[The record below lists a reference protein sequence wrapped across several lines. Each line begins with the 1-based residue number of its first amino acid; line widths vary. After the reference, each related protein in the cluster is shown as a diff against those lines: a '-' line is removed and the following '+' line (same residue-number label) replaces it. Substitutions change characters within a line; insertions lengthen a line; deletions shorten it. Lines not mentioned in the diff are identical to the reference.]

1 MKSAALHLLT
11 ATLICASAAARIA
24 HAVQTGAVQTGAAQT
39 GHDRVRAVA
48 DGAIPTLMKQHG
60 IPGMAVGIITP
71 DGHHLFDYGVASK
84 ETGEPVTART
94 LFEIGSISKTFT
106 ATLASYAAVRKNLS
120 LADSVGDHIPALK
133 GSALGEVSLLDL
145 GIHTPGGM
153 PLQFPDAVTDEQ
165 SMMAYFKAWQPS
177 YEPGTHRT
185 YANPSIGLLGVV
197 AADSMSGDFVALMQ
211 DGLYPALGLEDTY
224 LDPPEAARGNYAQ
237 GYGRNG
243 KPTRMSPG
251 VLASEAYGVRTTA
264 ADLVRFLEANMGRID
279 LEEDL
284 RQAITDTHTG
294 YYKLGPMTQGLIWE
308 QYDYPV
314 PLKDLVAGNSP
325 QIGQKPKPVTAITPP
340 QAPRRD
346 VLINKTGSTFGFGAY
361 VAFVPERE
369 IGIVLLANR
378 NYPNDARVTAA
389 HAILRELGDAA
400 PPSD

>member
-1 MKSAALHLLT
+1 
-11 ATLICASAAARIA
+11 
-24 HAVQTGAVQTGAAQT
+24 
-39 GHDRVRAVA
+39 
-48 DGAIPTLMKQHG
+48 
-60 IPGMAVGIITP
+60 
-71 DGHHLFDYGVASK
+71 
-84 ETGEPVTART
+84 
-94 LFEIGSISKTFT
+94 
-106 ATLASYAAVRKNLS
+106 
-120 LADSVGDHIPALK
+120 
-133 GSALGEVSLLDL
+133 
-145 GIHTPGGM
+145 
-153 PLQFPDAVTDEQ
+153 
-165 SMMAYFKAWQPS
+165 MMAYFKAWQPS

-197 AADSMSGDFVALMQ
+197 AADSMDGDFVELMQ

-224 LDPPEAARGNYAQ
+224 LDLPEAVRADYAQ
-237 GYGRNG
+237 GYSRNG

-314 PLKDLVAGNSP
+314 PLKDLIAGNSP
-325 QIGQKPKPVTAITPP
+325 QMGQEPQPVTAITPP

-361 VAFVPERE
+361 VAFIPERE
-369 IGIVLLANR
+369 LGIVLLANR
-378 NYPNDARVTAA
+378 NYPNDARVSTA
-389 HAILRELGDAA
+389 HAMLQKLDGAA
-400 PPSD
+400 PPAD

>member
-11 ATLICASAAARIA
+11 AALICASAAASVA
-24 HAVQTGAVQTGAAQT
+24 HAAQTGAAQA

-48 DGAIPTLMKQHG
+48 DGVIPMLMKQHG

-71 DGHHLFDYGVASK
+71 DGRHLFDYGVASK
-84 ETGEPVTART
+84 ETGAPVTART
-94 LFEIGSISKTFT
+94 LFEIGSISKAFT

-120 LADSVGDHIPALK
+120 LADSVGDHIPALE
-133 GSALGEVSLLDL
+133 GSSLGEVSLLDL

-153 PLQFPDAVTDEQ
+153 PLQFPDTVTDARG
-165 SMMAYFKAWQPS
+165 MMAYFKAWRPS

-185 YANPSIGLLGVV
+185 YANPSIGLLGMV
-197 AADSMSGDFVALMQ
+197 AADSMGGDFVTLMQ

-224 LDPPEAARGNYAQ
+224 LDLPGDMRAEYAQ

-251 VLASEAYGVRTTA
+251 ILASEAYGVRTTA
-264 ADLVRFLEANMGRID
+264 ADLVRFLEANMGRLD

-284 RQAITDTHTG
+284 RKAITDTHAG
-294 YYKLGPMTQGLIWE
+294 YYRLGPMTQGLIWE

-314 PLKDLVAGNSP
+314 PLKDLIAGNSP
-325 QIGQKPKPVTAITPP
+325 QMGQKPHPVTALTTP

-378 NYPNDARVTAA
+378 NYPIDARVTAA
-389 HAILRELGDAA
+389 HAILQKLDDAA
-400 PPSD
+400 PPAD